1 MVNIIYD
8 DEPMYVISVAARLV
22 EMHPQ
27 TLRYYE
33 RMGLMKPTRSGGRI
47 RLYSQRDVERLRKI
61 ARLTN
66 ELGVNLAGVEIIM
79 ELTEKLARLQAQ
91 VRELTGQDAEIGEEI
106 IDAHHYQHVEE
117 APSQTSSIPST
128 RRMTLRTPPTSRRKR

>member
-1 MVNIIYD
+1 MTARIYD

-33 RMGLMKPTRSGGRI
+33 RAGLMKPTRSNGRI

-61 ARLTN
+61 ARLTS
-66 ELGVNLAGVEIIM
+66 ELGVNLAGVEVIID
-79 ELTEKLARLQAQ
+79 LTEKLERLQAQ
-91 VRELTGQDAEIGEEI
+91 LRALTGAEMESTEEI
-106 IDAHHYQHVEE
+106 IDAHTLPHTTEKPKRE
-117 APSQTSSIPST
+117 NRPA
-128 RRMTLRTPPTSRRKR
+128 RKLRTDSASRGRR